1 MSLEVDILEV
11 RVAAMMVATRRVAGE
26 MNTAENQETQQS
38 TEMRGEV
45 VGEEG
50 TVDGIEMME
59 PGGDTMEEETGV
71 EAGAG
76 RTIEEEVGTGMTK
89 GGAETGMI
97 KEGASRGRD
106 EGAGAEAGRE
116 GTLKTGQVVGG
127 AGMRKAGEVEEE
139 VEIGTGEEEVMR
151 RDRGA
156 EKRESR
162 RERSR

>member
-1 MSLEVDILEV
+1 
-11 RVAAMMVATRRVAGE
+11 
-26 MNTAENQETQQS
+26 MNTAENRETQQS

-45 VGEEG
+45 VGVER
-50 TVDGIEMME
+50 TVDGIEVMG

-76 RTIEEEVGTGMTK
+76 RTIEEEVRTGMTK
-89 GGAETGMI
+89 
-97 KEGASRGRD
+97 EGASQGRD

-139 VEIGTGEEEVMR
+139 VEIGTGEEEVTR
-151 RDRGA
+151 KDRGA

-162 RERSR
+162 RDEGAGAEAGREG

>member
-1 MSLEVDILEV
+1 
-11 RVAAMMVATRRVAGE
+11 
-26 MNTAENQETQQS
+26 MNTAENQETRQS

-50 TVDGIEMME
+50 TVNGIEMME
-59 PGGDTMEEETGV
+59 PGGGTMEEETGV

-76 RTIEEEVGTGMTK
+76 RTIEEEVGTGMT
-89 GGAETGMI
+89 
-97 KEGASRGRD
+97 
-106 EGAGAEAGRE
+106 GAGAEAGRE

-139 VEIGTGEEEVMR
+139 VEIGTGEEEVTR
-151 RDRGA
+151 KDRGA

>member
-1 MSLEVDILEV
+1 
-11 RVAAMMVATRRVAGE
+11 
-26 MNTAENQETQQS
+26 
-38 TEMRGEV
+38 
-45 VGEEG
+45 
-50 TVDGIEMME
+50 
-59 PGGDTMEEETGV
+59 MEEETGD

-97 KEGASRGRD
+97 KEGASLGRD
-106 EGAGAEAGRE
+106 EGAGAEAERE

-127 AGMRKAGEVEEE
+127 AGMRREAEEE
-139 VEIGTGEEEVMR
+139 VEIGTEEEEEVTR
-151 RDRGA
+151 KDNGA

>member
-1 MSLEVDILEV
+1 
-11 RVAAMMVATRRVAGE
+11 
-26 MNTAENQETQQS
+26 MNTAENQETRQS

-50 TVDGIEMME
+50 TVNGIEMME
-59 PGGDTMEEETGV
+59 PGGGTMEEETGV

-89 GGAETGMI
+89 
-97 KEGASRGRD
+97 

-139 VEIGTGEEEVMR
+139 VEIGTGEEEVTR
-151 RDRGA
+151 KDRGA

>member
-1 MSLEVDILEV
+1 
-11 RVAAMMVATRRVAGE
+11 

-45 VGEEG
+45 VGVEG
-50 TVDGIEMME
+50 TVDGIEVME
-59 PGGDTMEEETGV
+59 PGGDMMEEGTGV

-97 KEGASRGRD
+97 KEGASLGRD
-106 EGAGAEAGRE
+106 EGAGAEAERE

-139 VEIGTGEEEVMR
+139 EEIETGEEVTR

-156 EKRESR
+156 EKRGSR
-162 RERSR
+162 RKRSRQERRLRGETEAQRRE